1 MNEIQQTRPEHS
13 GSTPPPVPP
22 QPAAQPADDVW
33 GVQRPPALGPRPSSG
48 TPQDTPHGGPYG
60 TGPGTGSY
68 GTGPGPQGGSGRSS
82 LDRGFDTLRKAP
94 LHRDTTHGVIGGV
107 CAGIAE
113 RTGVSVAA
121 VRVAAVALALF
132 FGTGVGAYLL
142 LWALLPDQAGTTH
155 AERGVK
161 GGSAASLAVLG
172 LGGLAALGILA
183 SIFDGLGWLVPVG
196 IAAAVVY
203 VVMRKKG
210 HSSAH
215 NHG

>member
-1 MNEIQQTRPEHS
+1 MNEIQQVQPDRS
-13 GSTPPPVPP
+13 GSIQPPVPP
-22 QPAAQPADDVW
+22 QPGAAQPADDVW
-33 GVQRPPALGPRPSSG
+33 GVQRPPALGPRPTTG
-48 TPQDTPHGGPYG
+48 IPQDTPAGGAHGGPHG
-60 TGPGTGSY
+60 NGP
-68 GTGPGPQGGSGRSS
+68 SS
-82 LDRGFDTLRKAP
+82 LDRGFATLKKAP
-94 LHRDTTHGVIGGV
+94 LRRDTTRGVVGGV
-107 CAGIAE
+107 CAGIAG

-161 GGSAASLAVLG
+161 GGEASSLAVVG

-183 SIFDGLGWLVPVG
+183 TIFDGIGWLVPAG
-196 IAAAVVY
+196 LAAAVAY
-203 VVMRKKG
+203 VVLRKKG
-210 HSSAH
+210 RSSAH

>member
-1 MNEIQQTRPEHS
+1 MNEIQHDRPDSS
-13 GSTPPPVPP
+13 GSTQPPVPP
-22 QPAAQPADDVW
+22 RPTPPQPTVQQPTDDVW
-33 GVQRPPALGPRPSSG
+33 GVQRPPALGPRPTG
-48 TPQDTPHGGPYG
+48 TPQDAPPYG
-60 TGPGTGSY
+60 GGGSY
-68 GTGPGPQGGSGRSS
+68 GSSANNPGGGRSS
-82 LDRGFDTLRKAP
+82 LDRGFATLRKAP
-94 LHRDTTHGVIGGV
+94 LHRDTSRGVVGGV

-161 GGSAASLAVLG
+161 GGEASSLVVLG
-172 LGGLAALGILA
+172 LGGLAGLGILA
-183 SIFDGLGWLVPVG
+183 TIFDGIGWLVPVG
-196 IAAAVVY
+196 LAAAVAY

-215 NHG
+215 SHG